1 MMPDKNNQDAFLAVL
16 NAHKGILYKVSNA
29 YCARPEDRNDLV
41 QEIIVELWRA
51 YSGFDATR
59 AQFSTWMYRIALNVR
74 SLCIVVKRG
83 AFKMR
88 FSSTRWR

>member
-41 QEIIVELWRA
+41 
-51 YSGFDATR
+51 
-59 AQFSTWMYRIALNVR
+59 
-74 SLCIVVKRG
+74 
-83 AFKMR
+83 
-88 FSSTRWR
+88 